1 MPHLF
6 AGGDVFAP
14 SAMTKNGTG
23 TMGNYNAW
31 TVVDGWTAD
40 TVGYPGSQV
49 SGNGLLVQ
57 SGGSSVP
64 LTANVVVS
72 GALTTGNFQA
82 RLLVGTTV
90 VATGA
95 TVSGTGGTLV
105 VTATVSLVAGDV
117 VTVEAYHTIQSSA
130 WEATITA
137 GAATFVRI
145 G

>member
-1 MPHLF
+1 MPHIF
-6 AGGDVFAP
+6 VGGDVFAP
-14 SAMTKNGTG
+14 SAMTKNSTG
-23 TMGNYNAW
+23 TMGAYNTW
-31 TVVDGWTAD
+31 TAVDGWIAD

-49 SGNGLLVQ
+49 SGNGLVVQ
-57 SGGSSVP
+57 SGGAAVP

-95 TVSGTGGTLV
+95 AVSGTGGTLV
-105 VTATVSLVAGDV
+105 VSATVPLVAGSV
-117 VTVEAYHTIQSSA
+117 VTVETWHTIQSSA

-137 GAATFVRI
+137 GAATFLRI